1 MRPLLGTFVE
11 IGVDGGSASAQR
23 AIDEA
28 FAAMAAVQRAMSFQ
42 DPDREISRLNRRPG
56 QWQAMSGLTLR
67 VLRLARGVGLAS
79 QNRFNCT
86 VGGQL
91 VSWGALPDH
100 GPAARIDVGSPLDL
114 EFRWGAA
121 RLRRAV
127 RVTLD
132 GIAKGFAVDR
142 AVVMLQRLG
151 FASGWVNAGGDLRVY
166 GERALQINRRELDGQ
181 LQGLGSLRNGA
192 VSTSYVGACAEPGLP
207 ARLVGA
213 VTASDRSC
221 DVVSVLAARAWK
233 ADALTKVAGASAAGE
248 RAGIIAALGGTLIGA
263 GAC

>member
-42 DPDREISRLNRRPG
+42 DPDSEISRLNRRPG

-114 EFRWGAA
+114 EFRWGQPACAA
-121 RLRRAV
+121 RC
-127 RVTLD
+127 
-132 GIAKGFAVDR
+132 G
-142 AVVMLQRLG
+142 
-151 FASGWVNAGGDLRVY
+151 
-166 GERALQINRRELDGQ
+166 
-181 LQGLGSLRNGA
+181 
-192 VSTSYVGACAEPGLP
+192 
-207 ARLVGA
+207 
-213 VTASDRSC
+213 
-221 DVVSVLAARAWK
+221 
-233 ADALTKVAGASAAGE
+233 
-248 RAGIIAALGGTLIGA
+248 
-263 GAC
+263 